1 MNSYMN
7 KVLAGQLSASPA
19 KKEGSGDVQV
29 LMRLHR

>member
-19 KKEGSGDVQV
+19 KKKGSGDVQI